1 MKANTLSFRVYV
13 TPEEKQ
19 QILAASHDCRMSMSA
34 YCRTLALGG
43 MPTNKLDHEHIDQLL
58 KVAADLS
65 RLGNLMK
72 MLLTN
77 EERLQDIGRDM
88 ATTTIDNVLVDIRFS
103 VAKLRDL
110 VDNIHGIHLGDIG
123 EDEDDQVQTE

>member
-1 MKANTLSFRVYV
+1 
-13 TPEEKQ
+13 
-19 QILAASHDCRMSMSA
+19 
-34 YCRTLALGG
+34 
-43 MPTNKLDHEHIDQLL
+43 
-58 KVAADLS
+58 
-65 RLGNLMK
+65 MK